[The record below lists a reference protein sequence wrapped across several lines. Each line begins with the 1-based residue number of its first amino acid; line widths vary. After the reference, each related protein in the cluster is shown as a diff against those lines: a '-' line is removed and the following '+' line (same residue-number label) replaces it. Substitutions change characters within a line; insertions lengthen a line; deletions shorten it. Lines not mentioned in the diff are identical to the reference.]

1 MHADAVWRRCARA
14 SVYALAF
21 LWPLCGLLFL
31 ARNESDP
38 SQDDS
43 RECKVLLLL
52 AQALGG
58 EQRLHTAT
66 TTWRIGDHAA
76 SGTRTR
82 HMHCCASSRHATRV
96 LSCASGQITGSHE
109 YIIVY
114 QYRLEFQTA
123 WSHTKKSRRPID
135 RIDSRENCCCCYC
148 LHSQPAISPTQR

>member
-1 MHADAVWRRCARA
+1 MPCGVDARA
-14 SVYALAF
+14 RFSTRSF

-31 ARNESDP
+31 ARDESDP

-52 AQALGG
+52 ARTLGG

-82 HMHCCASSRHATRV
+82 HMH
-96 LSCASGQITGSHE
+96 SCG
-109 YIIVY
+109 
-114 QYRLEFQTA
+114 
-123 WSHTKKSRRPID
+123 
-135 RIDSRENCCCCYC
+135 
-148 LHSQPAISPTQR
+148 